1 MVPDFI
7 ALKIQKIIFW
17 WQVAV
22 TAMQEQNQINLMDG
36 VGFQASRGGGGVKSK
51 EFINKQKLE
60 EMQLWY
66 YQENSYHIQSKF
78 IKNR

>member
-36 VGFQASRGGGGVKSK
+36 VGFQGSRGGGGGGK
-51 EFINKQKLE
+51 
-60 EMQLWY
+60 
-66 YQENSYHIQSKF
+66 
-78 IKNR
+78 IKRIHQQTKTRGNAIVV